1 MVRFPG
7 HIFAC
12 KSILYPDTRLPHQV
26 QVALVV
32 EHGSSGKGHFYPG
45 EKLVLSVSDFSIAMV
60 PLFGISLDSLDSL
73 GASILI
79 VRFLAVYL

>member
-1 MVRFPG
+1 MGRIPV

-12 KSILYPDTRLPHQV
+12 KSIRYPDTRLPHQV
-26 QVALVV
+26 QVALVL

-45 EKLVLSVSDFSIAMV
+45 ENSFLSVSDFSIAMAS
-60 PLFGISLDSLDSL
+60 LSGISLDSLGSL

-79 VRFLAVYL
+79 VRF